1 MQSPTS
7 NFLTESEAS
16 MEPSF
21 SQQALRD
28 LEKIIE
34 QSIDDSIQQPTERT
48 EDHSYTQLSTAAT
61 CVETRGKSA
70 SILIKR
76 LRMEKNVNI
85 TTSRGETPLI
95 IVSQLGAARFVSHI
109 KMRGADLDA
118 QDVRGYAAL
127 HYAVESTSVKMG
139 RELVEGGANV
149 NIQNNDG
156 NTPMHL
162 VVNTNNS
169 EIFKEF
175 DTSIINNDN
184 IDPLTLAVMTNQLR
198 IMSVLLNFKPAYDK
212 QDMQGKTP
220 LHWACMVAGPC
231 VINRLIDRS
240 KEGIQDVYSD
250 TPLSLAIKMNN
261 ERAVDLLWNTRH
273 FDHAKRDYQ
282 GNSNYTWYVIIK
294 DTSNPINNRKHGQCE
309 HNKCAW

>member
-7 NFLTESEAS
+7 TFLTNSEVN

-21 SQQALRD
+21 SEQALRD
-28 LEKIIE
+28 LEHIIQ
-34 QSIDDSIQQPTERT
+34 QSIDDTIQQPKERS
-48 EDHSYTQLSTAAT
+48 EDHSYAQLSNAAT
-61 CVETRGKSA
+61 CVKTRGKSA

-85 TTSRGETPLI
+85 TTNRGETPLI
-95 IVSQLGAARFVSHI
+95 IASQLGAARFASLI
-109 KMRGADLDA
+109 MMRGADLDA

-127 HYAVESTSVKMG
+127 HYAVESTSVKMV
-139 RELVEGGANV
+139 RQLVMCGANV

-156 NTPMHL
+156 NTPLHI

-169 EIFKEF
+169 EIFKELSRNSTL
-175 DTSIINNDN
+175 DTSITNNDN
-184 IDPLTLAVMTNQLR
+184 VDPLTLSVMTNQLR
-198 IMSVLLNFKPAYDK
+198 MMSMLLNFKPAYDK
-212 QDMQGKTP
+212 QDIQGKTP

-231 VINRLIDRS
+231 VINRLIDKS
-240 KEGIQDVYSD
+240 KENIQDVYGD

-273 FDHAKRDYQ
+273 FDHAQRDYQ
-282 GNSNYTWYVIIK
+282 GNSTLHMVCHYT
-294 DTSNPINNRKHGQCE
+294 
-309 HNKCAW
+309 